1 MREEEKKILRQFE
14 EVDEN
19 RRNKKEGF
27 KSML

>member
-1 MREEEKKILRQFE
+1 MREEEKKILRQFG